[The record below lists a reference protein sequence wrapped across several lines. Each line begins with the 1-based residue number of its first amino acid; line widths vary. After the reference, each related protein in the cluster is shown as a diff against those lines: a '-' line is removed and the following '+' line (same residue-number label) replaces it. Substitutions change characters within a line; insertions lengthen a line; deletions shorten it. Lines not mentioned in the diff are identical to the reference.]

1 MLEGFPWDA
10 RIALRVSGNGSRY
23 GPKLRVLS
31 CGDEEVY
38 GVHGFFARYASQAIV
53 HVFEELKL
61 LLRYVYL
68 VSRAKFRELL
78 EPPLFLLLHQ
88 RSYLVGALLI

>member
-1 MLEGFPWDA
+1 LLEGFPWDA
-10 RIALRVSGNGSRY
+10 RVALRVSGNGSRY

-38 GVHGFFARYASQAIV
+38 GVHGLFAWYTSQTII
-53 HVFEELKL
+53 HVFEQLKL
-61 LLRYVYL
+61 FLRYVYL